1 VKKNSTP
8 SSAKKNGRQSTAKGN
23 TLLIILLIAACLIV
37 YGNSIGYNFTNWDDP
52 VHVLENPDIKSLS
65 AQNVLNMFSVN
76 ERYMYHPLTIISYAI
91 NYSFSGLS
99 PGGYHFLNLL
109 LHIGNA
115 LLFFYLLLFILKN
128 NTPALIGALL
138 FALHP
143 LASEPVC
150 WVSGRKDV
158 LFALFFLAS
167 LLSYLKFT
175 ETKSKLLY
183 AISLVLFIA
192 SMLSKPM
199 AATFP
204 LVLVLF
210 DRYLNR
216 HINFKTIIEKIPFA
230 IVAVAIF
237 LIPIVHKANAPT
249 LPDSFSYSFTEN
261 YTLLNRILL
270 SVNALLFY
278 PFRFLF
284 PYGLTAYH
292 GFPALQNGSLP
303 VQYLLTPVALLLF
316 IFAIVKYRK
325 AWKEL
330 WFGVLFYVITILP
343 VIHLVPFGTN
353 IYLAERY
360 AYIPMLGLVF
370 VFVTLILRFINQPVN
385 RTKITSVSVAVILI
399 LSVVCINQNQ
409 TWKNTIA
416 LWNRNIEIYP
426 NGFYGYFN
434 RGNEFKKQNK
444 ASDALADY
452 STSIKY
458 NSKFMEAFY
467 NRGNVYS
474 DLGNNQEAINDF
486 TKAIELNPKYFVAYF
501 NRGNSKAGLNNFN
514 SAIEDYTLAIDLKP
528 NYEEAYANRGNAKGM
543 LKDYAGSIED
553 YNQSINLNPDNASA
567 ICNRALSKLNLNDK
581 AGACADLQLAAQMGN
596 EPAINLFNSSCK

>member
-1 VKKNSTP
+1 MKKNSTP

-303 VQYLLTPVALLLF
+303 VQYLLMPVALLLF

-370 VFVTLILRFINQPVN
+370 VFVSLILRFINQPVN

-426 NGFYGYFN
+426 DGFYGYFN

-567 ICNRALSKLNLNDK
+567 LCNRALSKLNLNDK

>member
-1 VKKNSTP
+1 
-8 SSAKKNGRQSTAKGN
+8 
-23 TLLIILLIAACLIV
+23 
-37 YGNSIGYNFTNWDDP
+37 
-52 VHVLENPDIKSLS
+52 
-65 AQNVLNMFSVN
+65 M
-76 ERYMYHPLTIISYAI
+76 
-91 NYSFSGLS
+91 
-99 PGGYHFLNLL
+99 
-109 LHIGNA
+109 
-115 LLFFYLLLFILKN
+115 
-128 NTPALIGALL
+128 
-138 FALHP
+138 
-143 LASEPVC
+143 
-150 WVSGRKDV
+150 
-158 LFALFFLAS
+158 
-167 LLSYLKFT
+167 
-175 ETKSKLLY
+175 
-183 AISLVLFIA
+183 
-192 SMLSKPM
+192 
-199 AATFP
+199 
-204 LVLVLF
+204 
-210 DRYLNR
+210 
-216 HINFKTIIEKIPFA
+216 
-230 IVAVAIF
+230 
-237 LIPIVHKANAPT
+237 
-249 LPDSFSYSFTEN
+249 
-261 YTLLNRILL
+261 
-270 SVNALLFY
+270 
-278 PFRFLF
+278 
-284 PYGLTAYH
+284 
-292 GFPALQNGSLP
+292 
-303 VQYLLTPVALLLF
+303 ALLLF

-370 VFVTLILRFINQPVN
+370 VFVSLILRFINQPVN

-426 NGFYGYFN
+426 DGFYGYFN

-567 ICNRALSKLNLNDK
+567 LCNRALSKLNLNDK

>member
-1 VKKNSTP
+1 MKKNSTP